1 LRRILA
7 QQRRFIL
14 HRIEQLSVDPR
25 RPQVEKL
32 TGVAGYRL
40 RVGDYRVLFTI
51 DDLVFFSFI
60 TSIVPRFVR
69 EILERYQRVLNLR
82 YK

>member
-1 LRRILA
+1 VYSLAYDRRIEKDLRRIPA
-7 QQRRFIL
+7 QQRRLIL

-51 DDLVFFSFI
+51 DDRSKRL
-60 TSIVPRFVR
+60 IVYRILHRR
-69 EILERYQRVLNLR
+69 EAYR
-82 YK
+82 